1 MSLAPLIT
9 QLHETY
15 VARTGLET
23 LLNPTR
29 QRMWFDWLQW
39 SGRTWTPDDLT
50 RTINYLKAEIR
61 TGKRN
66 EGSLKF
72 TNLIGQPDRFEED
85 LALAK
90 KNHRHDPYARR
101 PKPQV
106 PHTPDPTPSTDD
118 ATPDDGTFR
127 RLIEGP

>member
-9 QLHETY
+9 QLHDTY
-15 VARTGLET
+15 VARTGLDT
-23 LLNPTR
+23 LLNPMR

-101 PKPQV
+101 LKPHV
-106 PHTPDPTPSTDD
+106 PHTPDPTPSPAD